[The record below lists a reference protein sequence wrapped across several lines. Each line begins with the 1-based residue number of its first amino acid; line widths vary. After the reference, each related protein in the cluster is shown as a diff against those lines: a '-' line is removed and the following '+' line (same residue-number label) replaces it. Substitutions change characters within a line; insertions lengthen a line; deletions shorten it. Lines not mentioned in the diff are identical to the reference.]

1 MSNTKYLFALAMV
14 VMLTGCD
21 TKPVA
26 SPDNLPDVNVPT
38 PGQTNNEANN
48 QPQNAPNHNEPVAE
62 CRQGAD
68 CRTPE
73 KPICSSGICVACSA
87 EHACY
92 QGFCDTATGRCVD
105 CLTSDDCPS
114 RENGICASNVCVS
127 CNASNCTE
135 TCNEMTGKCGPR
147 VVLPCPGGNCGV
159 PSPVPPIDPIVFPIP
174 PIEPPVVIVPRIEV
188 AETAPT
194 IGSYKVDAR
203 VNGLFATVSTE
214 FTIVNANQRVL
225 EGELNFPLPEG
236 AVVSGYAIDIN
247 GVMADAS
254 VVEKKKARI
263 AFENEVKKGIDPGL
277 VEQVKG
283 NAYKTRIYPIPAN
296 GSRRIRV
303 DYTTPLTIAP
313 NGDAALSLPMPKTK
327 LHQRDISI
335 SVVAANMPAPALG
348 GLGDTRFTSAEAV
361 WRVESHDTNVEN
373 AENILVAMPKLPDV
387 VTSIEHEHGDIY
399 FAASVNIAAKDTANV
414 AMPSNFRLV
423 WDASGSRKPAD
434 VAAARKVLEALPET
448 ASYELH
454 VFRNVLDAARSFK
467 SRQELL
473 AFVDT
478 LVYDGGTDFDP
489 LKPLAAQ
496 KFDGMTLFFTD
507 GIDTINGAL
516 PEFGASS
523 MALVSGAVRDI
534 PSMRKICGGRTLNL
548 DIVKPEEVLREMTT
562 PSPVVASV
570 KGDNLSNIQG
580 IGASAVGRVT
590 VLGRM
595 TSLQSKAVL
604 ELSDGRTIPLVF
616 PADVTGGKTLATSW
630 ASRRVEDLS
639 PNADLNRDEL
649 LALGRRF
656 SLVSPVS
663 SMIVLDNIEQYLEY
677 DIEPNEKLTEL
688 HAQWLDRRPSD
699 GQRESDERMRAE
711 DWHQKLMREWES
723 RIAWWNDPIPPKGM
737 FKKSESHRGGGFLGA
752 LFGGEAREDS
762 MMAESAVME
771 DSEPMDEP
779 ALARVADAMPMAAA
793 PNDESLR
800 SADASVTVK
809 AWDPNT
815 PYLQA
820 IKDAQTIFKTPES
833 GYNEY
838 IKQRQNYASSPAFYF
853 DCASY
858 FFNQNAP
865 ELATRILSNLS
876 ELSIDDV
883 AMLRVYAWRLR
894 EAGQLDFALIILRKV
909 AKLRPDEALS
919 WRDLAL
925 TLAMRAKKN
934 LSPDDT
940 QEALEYFHKAA
951 FTPFL
956 RDDALWTAL
965 VALEEFNELANWS
978 KRQKWTAKTP
988 VIPSVDEKFLRV
1000 LDTDLRIVMTW
1011 DADSTDI
1018 DMHVVEPSG
1027 EEVFYSHQRS
1037 RTGALISHD
1046 VTTGYGP
1053 EEFLHKVAPKG
1064 KYEVSTKYFASHQQ
1078 SLIGPATITVTYFT
1092 NWGRENQE
1100 SHSMSLRLD
1109 KQKDKVVIGTIDV
1122 NK

>member
-1 MSNTKYLFALAMV
+1 MV

-21 TKPVA
+21 SKPNV
-26 SPDNLPDVNVPT
+26 PPVNPPDVNVPA
-38 PGQTNNEANN
+38 PGQTNHEANN
-48 QPQNAPNHNEPVAE
+48 QPQNVPNINEPAAQ

-73 KPICSSGICVACSA
+73 KPICSRGVCVACSA
-87 EHACY
+87 ELACY

-105 CLTSDDCPS
+105 CLTSDDCPT

-127 CNASNCTE
+127 CNANNCAE
-135 TCNEMTGKCGPR
+135 TCNEITGKCGPR

-159 PSPVPPIDPIVFPIP
+159 PSPMPPIDPVVFPIP
-174 PIEPPVVIVPRIEV
+174 IIEPPVVIVPRIEV

-194 IGSYKVDAR
+194 IGTYQVDAR

-214 FTIVNANQRVL
+214 FTIVNSNARVL

-236 AVVSGYAIDIN
+236 AKVSGYAIDIQ

-313 NGDAALSLPMPKTK
+313 NGDAALALPMPKTR
-327 LHQRDISI
+327 LQQRDISI

-361 WRVESHDTNVEN
+361 WRVESHDSNVEN

-387 VTSIEHEHGDIY
+387 VTAIEHDRGDIY
-399 FAASVNIAAKDTANV
+399 FAASVNIASKELANV
-414 AMPSNFRLV
+414 AMPANFRII

-434 VAAARKVLEALPET
+434 VEAARKVVEALPET
-448 ASYELH
+448 AGYELH
-454 VFRNVLDAARSFK
+454 VFRNVPEAARLFK
-467 SRQELL
+467 SRTELL
-473 AFVDT
+473 AFIDT
-478 LVYDGGTDFDP
+478 VVYDGGTNFDP
-489 LKPLAAQ
+489 LMPLAAQ

-507 GIDTINGAL
+507 GMDTINGAL

-523 MALVSGAVRDI
+523 MALVSGGVRDI
-534 PSMRKICGGRTLNL
+534 PAMRKICGGRALNL
-548 DIVKPEEVLREMTT
+548 DILNPDDVIREMTA
-562 PSPVVASV
+562 PSPVVATV
-570 KGDNLSNIQG
+570 KGEQLTNIQG
-580 IGASAVGRVT
+580 IGEAATGRVT

-595 TSLQSKAVL
+595 TSLQKQAVL
-604 ELSDGRTIPLVF
+604 ELSDGRSIPLDF
-616 PADVTGGKTLATSW
+616 PVDVTGGKILATSW
-630 ASRRVEDLS
+630 ASRRIEDLS

-656 SLVSPVS
+656 SLVSPVT
-663 SMIVLDNIEQYLEY
+663 SMIVLDNISQYLEY
-677 DIEPNEKLTEL
+677 DIEPNENLTEL
-688 HAQWLDRRPSD
+688 HAQWLAHRPSM
-699 GQRESDERMRAE
+699 GQQQAEEQRRAQN
-711 DWHQKLMREWES
+711 WIRKLTLQWEG
-723 RIAWWNDPIPPKGM
+723 RIAWWNDPIPPKRPSG
-737 FKKSESHRGGGFLGA
+737 KRDGGILGG
-752 LFGGEAREDS
+752 LFRNDDVE
-762 MMAESAVME
+762 ESAVVAKVAEESEMAE
-771 DSEPMDEP
+771 VESADSAGNEMNLERASAKSEAN
-779 ALARVADAMPMAAA
+779 ALGNNA
-793 PNDESLR
+793 PR
-800 SADASVTVK
+800 SADASVTIK

-815 PYLQA
+815 PYIQA
-820 IKDAQTIFKTPES
+820 VKDAVAIFKTPES
-833 GYNEY
+833 GYSEY
-838 IKQRQNYASSPAFYF
+838 IKQRANYASSPAFYF

-894 EAGQLDFALIILRKV
+894 EAGQLDFAIIILRKV
-909 AKLRPDEALS
+909 AKLRPDEAIS

-940 QEALEYFHKAA
+940 QEALELFHKAA
-951 FTPFL
+951 FTPFE

-965 VALEEFNELANWS
+965 VALEEFNELANWT
-978 KRQKWTAKTP
+978 KRQKWSAKVP
-988 VIPSVDEKFLRV
+988 VIPSVDDIFLRV
-1000 LDTDLRIVMTW
+1000 LDTDLRIVMSW

-1027 EEVFYSHQRS
+1027 EEVFYGHQRS
-1037 RTGALISHD
+1037 QAGGLISHD

-1064 KYEVSTKYFASHQQ
+1064 KYEVSTNYFASHQQ

-1100 SHSMSLRLD
+1100 SHTMSLRLD
-1109 KQKDKVVIGTIDV
+1109 KQEDKIVIGTIDV
-1122 NK
+1122 K